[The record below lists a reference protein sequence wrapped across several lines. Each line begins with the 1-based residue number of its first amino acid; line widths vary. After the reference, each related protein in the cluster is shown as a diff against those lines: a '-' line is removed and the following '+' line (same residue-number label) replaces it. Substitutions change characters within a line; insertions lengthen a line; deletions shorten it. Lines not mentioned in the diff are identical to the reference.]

1 MNQNVGYLQMAPWML
16 SILRIVAAFLF
27 MAHGGQKLFNFPP
40 SAHPMAH
47 LPPLMLAAGVLEFF
61 GGLLLLTGIF
71 TRVVAFVLA
80 GEMAVAFFTQHL
92 PRGFWPI
99 LNMGELAVIYCF
111 VFLYLAAAGG
121 GPWSVEQLWRRNR
134 ASVSASDTLP

>member
-1 MNQNVGYLQMAPWML
+1 
-16 SILRIVAAFLF
+16 
-27 MAHGGQKLFNFPP
+27 
-40 SAHPMAH
+40 
-47 LPPLMLAAGVLEFF
+47 
-61 GGLLLLTGIF
+61 
-71 TRVVAFVLA
+71 
-80 GEMAVAFFTQHL
+80 VAFFTQHL

-134 ASVSASDTLP
+134 SSGSASDTLP